1 VKSLGYFVFHFIYNL
16 KSSKLFAC
24 LLACFI
30 TPLELHFA
38 LLKKE
43 GKTAFGKKTSVCI
56 RKSFYNL
63 LLITLICGLYYKHV
77 TIINYFVKLDFPS

>member
-1 VKSLGYFVFHFIYNL
+1 VKSLGYFVFHYIYNL

-43 GKTAFGKKTSVCI
+43 GKTAFGKK
-56 RKSFYNL
+56 
-63 LLITLICGLYYKHV
+63 
-77 TIINYFVKLDFPS
+77 

>member
-1 VKSLGYFVFHFIYNL
+1 VKSLGYFVFHYIYNL

-43 GKTAFGKKTSVCI
+43 GKTAFGKKQWVHSQI
-56 RKSFYNL
+56 FL
-63 LLITLICGLYYKHV
+63 Q
-77 TIINYFVKLDFPS
+77 PSSDHSYLWPVL